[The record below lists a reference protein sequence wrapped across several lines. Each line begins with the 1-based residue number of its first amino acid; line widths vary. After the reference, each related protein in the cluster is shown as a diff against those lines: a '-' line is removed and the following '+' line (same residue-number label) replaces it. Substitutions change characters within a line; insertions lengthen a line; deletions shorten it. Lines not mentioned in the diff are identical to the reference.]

1 MEYAVAGFT
10 STWDT
15 ETSRPDLTS
24 YLHPRPVRLRLRD
37 GRALEGSIH
46 VPEGQSAM
54 GFLRLRRSFL
64 NLTKVRW
71 LGPGATDEELPHLG
85 VRLARILWLVPLDPT
100 MPLQSASRPPEAA
113 RDIELRIE
121 GGLVLQVR
129 IALANEQR
137 MSDFFDARPG
147 FIALRSVHIGSAS
160 DVVDRVVVNG
170 DAIITIRELG

>member
-15 ETSRPDLTS
+15 ETTHPDIAS
-24 YLHPRPVRLRLRD
+24 YLQPRPVRLRLRD
-37 GRALEGSIH
+37 GRALEGKIH

-64 NLTKVRW
+64 NLTAVRW
-71 LGPGATDEELPHLG
+71 LGPGAPDEELPHLG
-85 VRLARILWLVPLDPT
+85 VRLSRILWLVPLDPT
-100 MPLQSASRPPEAA
+100 LPLQSAARPPDATRE
-113 RDIELRIE
+113 IELRIE

-129 IALANEQR
+129 IALAEEQR

-147 FIALRSVHIGSAS
+147 FIALRSVRIGSAT
-160 DVVDRVVVNG
+160 DVVDRLVVNG